1 MSSYIQRLISR
12 GVESFSDTSSLSSV
26 SVAKSQSPLVKNDQ
40 RLHHL
45 DISHTV
51 DMPTGSMSDGED
63 FDNNQFPQLP
73 EQNISA
79 VDTPVGNN
87 RLNKK
92 QSRSEQKSISPK
104 SEPINFSD
112 NKRSRDL
119 YNSSLINRN
128 NRPDNNPKSADKKI
142 IERNEIYQSPIVHEH
157 VTENHIHKTEQ
168 PETIRYVEL
177 PQRSVHSLEPRS
189 SGNIKVANS
198 DSSNNQN
205 ASLDI
210 DNIISK
216 LDRTTSASQQTF
228 QEPLVSQDNAKPS
241 LKQVELQEIKATAPI
256 NSIVQEYDSDNQS
269 SPVKPTVIEKVI
281 EKVVEKEVVNKHIH
295 EASSKLD
302 KPATAESVSKIGS
315 LPIRNSVFSIFGSR
329 G

>member
-12 GVESFSDTSSLSSV
+12 GIVSFSDTPSLSSV

-51 DMPTGSMSDGED
+51 DMPTGSVSDSED
-63 FDNNQFPQLP
+63 FGNNQFTQLP
-73 EQNISA
+73 ETNISA
-79 VDTPVGNN
+79 ADTAVTNN
-87 RLNKK
+87 TLNQK
-92 QSRSEQKSISPK
+92 QNRSDQKSISAK
-104 SEPINFSD
+104 REPINFSE
-112 NKRSRDL
+112 NTRSRDL

-128 NRPDNNPKSADKKI
+128 NRSDNNPKSAGQKI

-157 VTENHIHKTEQ
+157 VTENHIHNTEQ

-189 SGNIKVANS
+189 SGNIQVTRS
-198 DSSNNQN
+198 HSRNNQEE
-205 ASLDI
+205 SLNI
-210 DNIISK
+210 DNIISSF
-216 LDRTTSASQQTF
+216 DRATDNQKTF

-241 LKQVELQEIKATAPI
+241 IKQVELQEIKATAPI
-256 NSIVQEYDSDNQS
+256 NSIVQEYDSANQC

>member
-1 MSSYIQRLISR
+1 MSSFIQRLISR
-12 GVESFSDTSSLSSV
+12 GVESFSDTSSFSSV

-63 FDNNQFPQLP
+63 FDSNQFPQLP

-79 VDTPVGNN
+79 VDTASENN

-104 SEPINFSD
+104 SEPINFSE

-119 YNSSLINRN
+119 HNSSLINRN
-128 NRPDNNPKSADKKI
+128 NRSDNNPKSAGKKI

-189 SGNIKVANS
+189 SGNIQVTRS
-198 DSSNNQN
+198 HSRNNQEEG
-205 ASLDI
+205 LDI
-210 DNIISK
+210 DNIISN
-216 LDRTTSASQQTF
+216 LDRATDNQKTF
-228 QEPLVSQDNAKPS
+228 QEPLVSQNNAKPS
-241 LKQVELQEIKATAPI
+241 IKQVELQEIKATAPI
-256 NSIVQEYDSDNQS
+256 NSIVQEYDSANQS